1 VVRWSSLRTSGRCEI
16 SSAVSGIIIK
26 IALEKEMR
34 ATGQRCQPAIQFEAP
49 EPPAGIDSQVCSQT
63 PTWQSCWP
71 SRQSARQEYF
81 RALFGGLPAA
91 PFCGRKTLSI
101 L

>member
-34 ATGQRCQPAIQFEAP
+34 ATGQRCQPPYGLEAAK
-49 EPPAGIDSQVCSQT
+49 PPGEIDSQVC
-63 PTWQSCWP
+63 
-71 SRQSARQEYF
+71 
-81 RALFGGLPAA
+81 
-91 PFCGRKTLSI
+91 
-101 L
+101 